1 LNVRVFWIITTALL
15 AIACTEPAPD
25 ALAPVYDTV
34 PVETRPIEVTVDA
47 AGIVEPEIL
56 VEVKSKASGEILAIH
71 AETGDVVDEGFLLV
85 EIDQR
90 TPRNQLAEA
99 QAALVAARARRGIAE
114 TQMDRAETLYET
126 GTLTQTDF
134 EQSQLEF
141 ANSQADVIGKEVALE
156 NARIAMDDTEV
167 RAPITGTIIERFVET
182 GTVISSPTRDVA
194 GGTVLLRMA
203 DLTSVQVR
211 TLVDEVDIGKIRPGM
226 STRVIV
232 AAYPNQPFDGEVLK
246 IEPQAILDQN
256 VTRFAVLI
264 RLENRGDLLKPGM
277 NAEVEIQIASRE
289 AVSVVP
295 TMALRVAE
303 DIAATAMML
312 GLSESA
318 VREQLGDYAG
328 VSSSEGAGDAAFDIP
343 ALIAKRRS
351 GEPLSVEEE
360 IVLAQARAARERSG
374 SAPGGGGAGRGRKS
388 QETNYE
394 FGGEYWVVALSSGQP
409 IPTVVKTGLT
419 DLEYSEIVEG
429 LEPGAEVLLLPSSS
443 LFEQQAFL
451 QQRIQER
458 VVSSSPFQQ
467 GTSRGRG
474 FR

>member
-1 LNVRVFWIITTALL
+1 MRAPCVVAIALL
-15 AIACTEPAPD
+15 AAACSQPATDPETV
-25 ALAPVYDTV
+25 APVYDTA
-34 PVETRPIEVTVDA
+34 PVETRPVEVTVDA
-47 AGIVEPEIL
+47 AGIVEPEVL

-99 QAALVAARARRGIAE
+99 EAALVAARARRGIAE
-114 TQMDRAETLYET
+114 TQMKRAETLYAS

-141 ANSQADVIGKEVALE
+141 ANAQADVIGKEVALE

-167 RAPITGTIIERFVET
+167 RAPITGTIIERFVEP
-182 GTVISSPTRDVA
+182 GNVISSPTRDVA

-226 STRVIV
+226 STRVVV
-232 AAYPNQPFDGEVLK
+232 AAYPNQPFAGQVLK

-256 VTRFAVLI
+256 VTRFAVII

-289 AVSVVP
+289 AVTVVP
-295 TMALRVAE
+295 TMALRVAA
-303 DIAATAMML
+303 DIPATAAML
-312 GLSESA
+312 GMPEAALRA
-318 VREQLGDYAG
+318 QLGEFG
-328 VSSSEGAGDAAFDIP
+328 GAAPATSRGAANGFDIP
-343 ALIAKRRS
+343 ALIAKRRN
-351 GEPLSVEEE
+351 GEALTAEEE
-360 IVLAQARAARERSG
+360 IVLAQARAARQQ
-374 SAPGGGGAGRGRKS
+374 GGGGNGQGGRGKPPPTS
-388 QETNYE
+388 YE
-394 FGGEYWVVALSSGQP
+394 FGGDYWVVALENGRP
-409 IPTVVKTGLT
+409 MPKVVKTGLT
-419 DLEYSEIVEG
+419 DLEYSEIVTG
-429 LEPGAEVLLLPSSS
+429 LDADAEVLLLPSTS

-458 VVSSSPFQQ
+458 FASASPFQQ
-467 GTSRGRG
+467 QATGGRG

>member
-1 LNVRVFWIITTALL
+1 VRAPSAVAIALL
-15 AIACTEPAPD
+15 VAGCSEPATDPETV
-25 ALAPVYDTV
+25 APVYDRA
-34 PVETRPIEVTVDA
+34 PVETRPVEVTVDA
-47 AGIVEPEIL
+47 AGIVEPEVL

-85 EIDQR
+85 EVDQR

-99 QAALVAARARRGIAE
+99 EAALIAARARRGIAE
-114 TQMDRAETLYET
+114 TQMKRAETLYAS

-141 ANSQADVIGKEVALE
+141 ANAQADVIGKEVALE

-167 RAPITGTIIERFVET
+167 RAPITGTIIERFVEP

-226 STRVIV
+226 TTRVVV
-232 AAYPNQPFDGEVLK
+232 AAYPNQPFAGQVLK

-256 VTRFAVLI
+256 VTRFAVII

-277 NAEVEIQIASRE
+277 NAEVEISIASRE
-289 AVSVVP
+289 AVLVVP
-295 TMALRVAE
+295 TMALRVAA
-303 DIAATAMML
+303 DIPATAAML
-312 GLSESA
+312 GMPEASL
-318 VREQLGDYAG
+318 REQLGEFG
-328 VSSSEGAGDAAFDIP
+328 GAAATTSGGAADGFDIP

-351 GEPLSVEEE
+351 GEALTPEEE
-360 IVLAQARAARERSG
+360 SVLAQARAARQQ
-374 SAPGGGGAGRGRKS
+374 GGGNGRGGRS
-388 QETNYE
+388 NPPATSYE
-394 FGGEYWVVALSSGQP
+394 FGGEYWVVAVENGRP
-409 IPTVVKTGLT
+409 VPKVVQTGLT
-419 DLEYSEIVEG
+419 DLEYSEIVAG
-429 LEPGAEVLLLPSSS
+429 LSPDAEVLLLPSTS
-443 LFEQQAFL
+443 LFEQQAYL

-458 VVSSSPFQQ
+458 FAAASPFQQ
-467 GTSRGRG
+467 QATGGRR
-474 FR
+474 F

>member
-1 LNVRVFWIITTALL
+1 MRALWVVAIALL
-15 AIACTEPAPD
+15 AVACTDPAPEPE
-25 ALAPVYDTV
+25 AVAPVYDTA

-56 VEVKSKASGEILAIH
+56 VEVKSKASGEILAIY
-71 AETGDVVDEGFLLV
+71 AETGDIVDEGFLLV

-99 QAALVAARARRGIAE
+99 EAALVASRARRGIAE
-114 TQMDRAETLYET
+114 TQMNRAETLYDT

-141 ANSQADVIGKEVALE
+141 ANSQADVIGREVALE

-167 RAPITGTIIERFVET
+167 RAPITGTIIERFVEP
-182 GTVISSPTRDVA
+182 GNVISSPTRDVA
-194 GGTVLLRMA
+194 GGTILLRMA

-295 TMALRVAE
+295 TMALRVID
-303 DIAATAMML
+303 DIAATSMML
-312 GLSESA
+312 GMPEAA
-318 VREQLGDYAG
+318 VREQLGDYGGAA
-328 VSSSEGAGDAAFDIP
+328 SAEGADETAFDIP

-351 GEPLSVEEE
+351 GAALTVEEE
-360 IVLAQARAARERSG
+360 IVLAQARAARERGAGG
-374 SAPGGGGAGRGRKS
+374 SAGRGRRA
-388 QETNYE
+388 QEMNYE
-394 FGGEYWVVALSSGQP
+394 FGGEYWVVALDNGQP
-409 IPTVVKTGLT
+409 VPTAVKTGLT

-458 VVSSSPFQQ
+458 VARSSPFQQ

>member
-1 LNVRVFWIITTALL
+1 MERA
-15 AIACTEPAPD
+15 
-25 ALAPVYDTV
+25 DTLH
-34 PVETRPIEVTVDA
+34 R
-47 AGIVEPEIL
+47 
-56 VEVKSKASGEILAIH
+56 S
-71 AETGDVVDEGFLLV
+71 
-85 EIDQR
+85 
-90 TPRNQLAEA
+90 
-99 QAALVAARARRGIAE
+99 
-114 TQMDRAETLYET
+114 

-141 ANSQADVIGKEVALE
+141 ANAQADVIGKEVALE

-167 RAPITGTIIERFVET
+167 RAPITGTIIERFVEP

-226 STRVIV
+226 RTRVIV
-232 AAYPNQPFDGEVLK
+232 AAYPNQPFEGQVLK

-277 NAEVEIQIASRE
+277 NADVEIQIASRE

-295 TMALRVAE
+295 TMALRVAA
-303 DIAATAMML
+303 DIPATAMML
-312 GLSESA
+312 GMPEATLRA
-318 VREQLGDYAG
+318 QLGNLGGA
-328 VSSSEGAGDAAFDIP
+328 SPAAGAGPAGYDIP
-343 ALIAKRRS
+343 ALIAKRRN
-351 GEPLSVEEE
+351 GESLTAEEE
-360 IVLAQARAARERSG
+360 IVLAQARAARQQ
-374 SAPGGGGAGRGRKS
+374 GGGGNGAARGSKAPTTS
-388 QETNYE
+388 YE
-394 FGGEYWVVALSSGQP
+394 FGGDYWVVALENGWP
-409 IPTVVKTGLT
+409 VPTVVKTGLT
-419 DLEYSEIVEG
+419 DLEYSEIVAG
-429 LEPGAEVLLLPSSS
+429 LDAGDEVLLLPSAS

-458 VVSSSPFQQ
+458 YGSSSPFQQ
-467 GTSRGRG
+467 SSAGGRR

>member
-1 LNVRVFWIITTALL
+1 MRALWIVTTALL
-15 AIACTEPAPD
+15 AIACTEPAPEPE
-25 ALAPVYDTV
+25 AVAPVYDTA

-47 AGIVEPEIL
+47 AGIVEPEVL
-56 VEVKSKASGEILAIH
+56 VEVKSKASGEILEIH
-71 AETGDVVDEGFLLV
+71 ADTGDVVDAGFLLV

-99 QAALVAARARRGIAE
+99 EAALVASRARRGIAE
-114 TQMDRAETLYET
+114 TQMNRAETLYET

-295 TMALRVAE
+295 TMALRVTE

-312 GLSESA
+312 GLPESA

-328 VSSSEGAGDAAFDIP
+328 TASSGGANDAGFDLQ

-351 GEPLSVEEE
+351 GEPLTVEEE
-360 IVLAQARAARERSG
+360 IVLAQARAAQERG
-374 SAPGGGGAGRGRKS
+374 SGGGSGAGRGRKA
-388 QETNYE
+388 EDTNYE
-394 FGGEYWVVALSSGQP
+394 FGGEYWVVALENGQP
-409 IPTVVKTGLT
+409 VPTAVKTGLT
-419 DLEYSEIVEG
+419 DLEYSEILEG
-429 LEPGAEVLLLPSSS
+429 LAPGAEVLLLPSSS

-458 VVSSSPFQQ
+458 VARSSPFQQ
-467 GTSRGRG
+467 QTRGGRR
-474 FR
+474 F

>member
-1 LNVRVFWIITTALL
+1 MRALWIATTALL
-15 AIACTEPAPD
+15 AVACTEPAPEPE
-25 ALAPVYDTV
+25 AVAPVYDSV

-47 AGIVEPEIL
+47 AGIVEPEVL

-99 QAALVAARARRGIAE
+99 EAALVAARARRGIAE
-114 TQMDRAETLYET
+114 TQMTRAETLYET

-134 EQSQLEF
+134 EQSQLEY

-167 RAPITGTIIERFVET
+167 RAPISGTIIERFVEP
-182 GTVISSPTRDVA
+182 GNVISSPTRDVA

-264 RLENRGDLLKPGM
+264 RLENRGELLKPGM

-295 TMALRVAE
+295 TMALRVTE

-312 GLSESA
+312 GLPESA
-318 VREQLGDYAG
+318 VREQLGDYGGAASSGGANDAG
-328 VSSSEGAGDAAFDIP
+328 FDLQ
-343 ALIAKRRS
+343 ALIAKRGS
-351 GEPLSVEEE
+351 GEPLTVEEE
-360 IVLAQARAARERSG
+360 IVLAQARAARERG
-374 SAPGGGGAGRGRKS
+374 SGGGGAGRGRKAQDTS
-388 QETNYE
+388 YE
-394 FGGEYWVVALSSGQP
+394 FGGEYWVVALENGQP
-409 IPTVVKTGLT
+409 VPTAVKTGLT
-419 DLEYSEIVEG
+419 DLEYSEILEG

-458 VVSSSPFQQ
+458 VARSSPFQQ
-467 GTSRGRG
+467 QTQGGRR
-474 FR
+474 F